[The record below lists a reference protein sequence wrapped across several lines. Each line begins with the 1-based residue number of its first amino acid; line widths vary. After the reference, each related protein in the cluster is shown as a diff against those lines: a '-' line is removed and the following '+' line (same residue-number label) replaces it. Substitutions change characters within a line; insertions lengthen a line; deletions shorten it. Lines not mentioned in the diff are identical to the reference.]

1 MNVRIVPMDAS
12 HLDALA
18 QIEQECFSL
27 PWSRSMLEEELY
39 NDCAAFLVAEDEQ
52 GAVLGYAGLQVV
64 LDEGY
69 IANVVV
75 RPGYRRRHI
84 AQQLL
89 DVYLRFAQAH
99 HLAFLTLEVRPS
111 NKAAVAL
118 YRKYGF
124 IEEGRRRNYYQ
135 KPKEDALIMT
145 RRFHDGTEIA
155 DT

>member
-27 PWSRSMLEEELY
+27 PWSRAMLEEELY
-39 NDCAAFLVAEDEQ
+39 NDCAAFLVAEDEK
-52 GAVLGYAGLQVV
+52 GTVLGYAGLQVV

-75 RPGYRRRHI
+75 RSGYRRRHI

-99 HLAFLTLEVRPS
+99 SLAFLTLEVRPS
-111 NKAAVAL
+111 NTAAVAL

-135 KPKEDALIMT
+135 RPREDALIMT
-145 RRFHDGTEIA
+145 RRFHDGTKTA

>member
-27 PWSRSMLEEELY
+27 PWSRAMLEEELY
-39 NDCAAFLVAEDEQ
+39 NDCAAFLVAEDEK
-52 GAVLGYAGLQVV
+52 GTVLGYAGLQVV

-75 RPGYRRRHI
+75 RLGYRRRHI

-99 HLAFLTLEVRPS
+99 SLAFLTLEVRPS
-111 NKAAVAL
+111 NTAAVAL

-135 KPKEDALIMT
+135 RPREDALIMT
-145 RRFHDGTEIA
+145 RRFHDGTKTA

>member
-1 MNVRIVPMDAS
+1 M
-12 HLDALA
+12 
-18 QIEQECFSL
+18 
-27 PWSRSMLEEELY
+27 
-39 NDCAAFLVAEDEQ
+39 
-52 GAVLGYAGLQVV
+52 LGYAGLQVV

>member
-1 MNVRIVPMDAS
+1 M
-12 HLDALA
+12 
-18 QIEQECFSL
+18 
-27 PWSRSMLEEELY
+27 
-39 NDCAAFLVAEDEQ
+39 
-52 GAVLGYAGLQVV
+52 LGYAGLQVV

-75 RPGYRRRHI
+75 RPGYRRRHMRSSCWMSI
-84 AQQLL
+84 SA
-89 DVYLRFAQAH
+89 LRRRIIW
-99 HLAFLTLEVRPS
+99 LLTLEVRPS

>member
-18 QIEQECFSL
+18 QIVQECFSL

-39 NDCAAFLVAEDEQ
+39 NDCAAFLVAEDEK

-69 IANVVV
+69 IANVV
-75 RPGYRRRHI
+75 
-84 AQQLL
+84 
-89 DVYLRFAQAH
+89 
-99 HLAFLTLEVRPS
+99 VRPS